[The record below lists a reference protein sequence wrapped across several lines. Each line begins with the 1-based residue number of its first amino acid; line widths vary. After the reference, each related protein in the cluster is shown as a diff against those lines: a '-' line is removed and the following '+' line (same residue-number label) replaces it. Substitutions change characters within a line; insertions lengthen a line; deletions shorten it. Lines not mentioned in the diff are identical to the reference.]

1 VLRGKWLQVA
11 AQVAASGCS
20 SGCKWLPNGR
30 QVAAKWSPSGCLSNW
45 LPCGCQVVAKW
56 PPSGCLSK
64 WLQVADSSK
73 IKMMHICSLSE
84 NKLKLPKSTS
94 NFLKSTES
102 HKISSKSL
110 KIQFN
115 ALNSLLISK
124 IH

>member
-1 VLRGKWLQVA
+1 MVA
-11 AQVAASGCS
+11 
-20 SGCKWLPNGR
+20 KWLPEQLAAMWLPSGC
-30 QVAAKWSPSGCLSNW
+30 QVAAKW
-45 LPCGCQVVAKW
+45 LPEQVAA
-56 PPSGCLSK
+56 K